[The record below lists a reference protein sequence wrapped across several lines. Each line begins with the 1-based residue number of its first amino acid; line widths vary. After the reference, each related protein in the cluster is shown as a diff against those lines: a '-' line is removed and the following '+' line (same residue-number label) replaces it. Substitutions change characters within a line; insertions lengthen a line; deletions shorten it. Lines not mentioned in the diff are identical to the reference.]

1 MPFCLHYNI
10 ISNTFLIINLLNQQ
24 VSVPHPVA
32 GGSTFNLHVEW
43 RKSVENF
50 RRYSAMNA
58 THLAKNEI
66 GETVT

>member
-1 MPFCLHYNI
+1 MSKNFKFRSLAFI
-10 ISNTFLIINLLNQQ
+10 
-24 VSVPHPVA
+24 A
-32 GGSTFNLHVEW
+32 GGSTFNLYVEW

-50 RRYSAMNA
+50 QRYGAMNA